1 MSVRRHGDIDRGW
14 AWVAA
19 MSVYLTMIINCT
31 TLYMGGVIYIALLEK
46 YNEGKAKT
54 SLVGAL
60 NSGLLCVLC
69 EYCLTCSVFD
79 TFQKV
84 AFCLAPYT
92 DELNM
97 QTFNMMKRKMF
108 CHNYICIKRIFFY
121 PICLGKKKKKKKKK
135 KKRKGKRKV

>member
-1 MSVRRHGDIDRGW
+1 MSVRRHDDIDRGW

-19 MSVYLTMIINCT
+19 ISVYLTMIINCT

-69 EYCLTCSVFD
+69 EYCLTCSAFD
-79 TFQKV
+79 IFQKV
-84 AFCLAPYT
+84 AFCLTPYT
-92 DELNM
+92 DELDM
-97 QTFNMMKRKMF
+97 QTFNMM
-108 CHNYICIKRIFFY
+108 
-121 PICLGKKKKKKKKK
+121 
-135 KKRKGKRKV
+135 